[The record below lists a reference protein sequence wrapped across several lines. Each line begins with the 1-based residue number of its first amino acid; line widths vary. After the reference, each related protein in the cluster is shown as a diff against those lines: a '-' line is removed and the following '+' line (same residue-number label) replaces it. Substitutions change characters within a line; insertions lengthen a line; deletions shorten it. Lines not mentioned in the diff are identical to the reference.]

1 MGAHLYI
8 ERAIDLIGRDELTRI
23 CGVGAFNVPE
33 GRTLDEVRLADA
45 IAHANRI
52 VAGYVRGRYAA
63 NVSTPTLQAAAA
75 DIVRYRLR
83 SDMGEDTI
91 SEEVRRRHADAL
103 AYLKDVQAGRATLL
117 GTDDEPLGE
126 ADGPSGSVMV
136 SRARPERAGPALE
149 GYL

>member
-1 MGAHLYI
+1 MNTHLTI
-8 ERAIDLIGRDELTRI
+8 DRAEALIGTDELTRI
-23 CGVGAFNVPE
+23 CGVGGFNVPE
-33 GRTLDEVRLADA
+33 GRTIDRTKLEDAVLFADRL
-45 IAHANRI
+45 
-52 VAGYVRGRYAA
+52 VAGYVRGRYPAD
-63 NVSTPTLQAAAA
+63 VSNTTLATYAA

-91 SEEVRRRHADAL
+91 AKEVKDRHAAAI
-103 AYLKDVQAGRATLL
+103 AYLKDVQAGRAKLL
-117 GTDDEPLGE
+117 DDAGEPLGE